1 LYYFS
6 TGIAFVPMPSDRF
19 YMRNDYARPRTTMLV
34 WMVSI
39 FSASFVLQLVLLSP
53 KLRPMAQLMDKMD
66 LTINA
71 LKDGE
76 LWTLVT
82 HSLLGSPLSIV
93 FTVIS
98 LIFLGRELEPLLGSR
113 RFAALF
119 SGSIVF
125 GALCWTAVHWQ
136 YRGSLVGASA
146 AILALLVVL
155 ARINADMEMTMLLFP
170 VSFRL
175 QHVVWVILGVEILA
189 FAFYEIF
196 GAAAPL
202 GLTPSADLGGML
214 AGWLFFRF
222 VHTGAG
228 WDRAGSLSLPRWL
241 RFKENPKPAGKLG
254 QVPTTPSRSGNLRAD
269 VDRILDKINSQ
280 GFGSLTDEEK
290 QILDD
295 AKDLLSKH

>member
-1 LYYFS
+1 
-6 TGIAFVPMPSDRF
+6 
-19 YMRNDYARPRTTMLV
+19 MRNDYARPRTTMLV

-93 FTVIS
+93 FTVVS

-119 SGSIVF
+119 VGSIVF

-155 ARINADMEMTMLLFP
+155 ARINAGMEMTMLLFP

-175 QHVVWVILGVEILA
+175 QHVVWVILGVETLA
-189 FAFYEIF
+189 FVFYEIF
-196 GAAAPL
+196 GAPAPL

-214 AGWLFFRF
+214 AGWLFFHF
-222 VHTGAG
+222 VHTSDG
-228 WDRAGSLSLPRWL
+228 WDRAASLSLPRWL
-241 RFKENPKPAGKLG
+241 RFKKTPKPAGKLG
-254 QVPTTPSRSGNLRAD
+254 HVPTTPLRSGNLRAD